1 MNPMDFLDEF
11 QAEALEKLDIINSQL
26 LRLERDSSDPQ
37 PVREMFLA
45 AHTVKGGAAMLR
57 LTAVEVLAHAL
68 EDLLSS
74 FRDEERA
81 LDAETA
87 DLLFQTSDQLRS
99 FVSAASAEA
108 VGADLDPATEA
119 FVAKLR
125 LSASQQAAPTPLVAL
140 TARSGGRALLVD
152 DSATVCEL
160 HAFLLREAGYDVEV
174 VDHGDLALARA
185 QAVAFDL
192 VVSGLQLRGISG
204 LELATGLRLLPAYAE
219 VPIILMSADAD
230 AERMRQAI
238 AAGAT
243 VLARKAALDGEQLTA
258 ALRQPRTRA
267 A

>member
-11 QAEALEKLDIINSQL
+11 QAEAIEKLDIINSQL

-81 LDAETA
+81 LDPGIA
-87 DLLFQTSDQLRS
+87 DLLFQTIDQLRS
-99 FVSAASAEA
+99 FVLAASADA
-108 VGADLDPATEA
+108 VGADLDPATEE

-125 LSASQQAAPTPLVAL
+125 LSASQTVAPTAPK
-140 TARSGGRALLVD
+140 SGGRALLVD
-152 DSATVCEL
+152 DSATVREL
-160 HAFLLREAGYDVEV
+160 HAFLLREAGFDVEA
-174 VDHGDLALARA
+174 VDHGDVALARA
-185 QAVAFDL
+185 HQETFEV
-192 VVSGLQLRGISG
+192 VVSGLRLRGLSG
-204 LELATGLRLLPAYAE
+204 FELAAALRLMPGYAE

-230 AERMRQAI
+230 AERAREAT

-243 VLARKAALDGEQLTA
+243 ALTRKAALEDEQLTA
-258 ALRQPRTRA
+258 ALRQPRSRA

>member
-11 QAEALEKLDIINSQL
+11 QSEAIEKLDLINSLL

-45 AHTVKGGAAMLR
+45 AHTIKGGAAMLR
-57 LTAVEVLAHAL
+57 LTVVEVLAHAL

-81 LDAETA
+81 LDAEIA
-87 DLLFQTSDQLRS
+87 DLLFQTIDQLRM
-99 FVSAASAEA
+99 FVSAASADA

-125 LSASQQAAPTPLVAL
+125 LSASPSVESTAPQGAA
-140 TARSGGRALLVD
+140 RALLVD
-152 DSATVCEL
+152 DSATVREL
-160 HAFLLREAGYDVEV
+160 HAFLLREAGFDVEV
-174 VDHGDLALARA
+174 VDQGDVALARA
-185 QAVAFDL
+185 HQETFQV
-192 VVSGLQLRGISG
+192 VVSGLQLQGLSG
-204 LELATGLRLLPAYAE
+204 LELAAALRLLPAYAE

-230 AERMRQAI
+230 AELAREAI

-243 VLARKAALDGEQLTA
+243 ALTRKAALEGEQLTA